1 MKNFK
6 RCVAFLMILVLSL
19 GACLS
24 LGSCSGKETIVIYS
38 SAEDFRIASIQ
49 QSLNEKFPQYNIV
62 IEYKDSGSHAAAIKA
77 SGTSVGCHISHDL
90 EYSYAQNLT
99 EYFANIEDF
108 IDESNYE
115 KDTIIAESKYFAPE
129 VRNGGAI
136 ILNMDVINEKCGG
149 KVPETYEDL
158 LDPVYKG
165 LISMPDPASSGTG
178 YMFLL
183 ALVNKWG
190 EDEAVEYF
198 AKLSENVKSFSTS
211 GSGPVNALV
220 LEEVAIG
227 LGMTSQAVQQINKG
241 VNLEIKF
248 FEEIGSPYSL
258 YGQAIIKGNENNEA
272 VVEVF
277 KYLCN
282 EVTREQSE
290 NYYPEKIFTDTKN
303 NVKNY
308 PSNIAYA
315 DMSNNTL
322 ERKEALLEIWEKSV
336 KVD

>member
-1 MKNFK
+1 MKNLK
-6 RCVAFLMILVLSL
+6 KIVSLLLVCILAL
-19 GACLS
+19 GTCLA
-24 LGSCSGKETIVIYS
+24 LGSCSGKETIIIYS

-49 QSLNEKFPQYNIV
+49 QSLNEKFPEYNIV

-77 SGTSVGCHISHDL
+77 SGTGVGCHITHDL

-99 EYFANIEDF
+99 EYFANIEEF
-108 IDESNYE
+108 IDESKYE
-115 KDTIIAESKYFAPE
+115 EDTIIAESKFFAPE

-149 KVPETYEDL
+149 KVPTSYEDL
-158 LDPVYKG
+158 LDPVYKNY
-165 LISMPDPASSGTG
+165 ISMPDPSSSGTG

-183 ALVNKWG
+183 SLVNEWG
-190 EDEAVEYF
+190 EDEALEYF
-198 AKLSENVKSFSTS
+198 EKLSENVKEFTTS

-241 VNLEIKF
+241 ANLEIKF
-248 FEEIGSPYSL
+248 FEEGSPYSL
-258 YGQAIIKGNENNEA
+258 YGQTIIKGNEDNEA
-272 VVEVF
+272 VVAVF
-277 KYLCN
+277 EYLCN

-290 NYYPEKIFTDTKN
+290 NFYPEKIFTDTKN

-308 PSNIAYA
+308 PTAIKYC
-315 DMSNNTL
+315 DMSNNTIQ
-322 ERKEALLEIWEKSV
+322 RKEALIELWENSI